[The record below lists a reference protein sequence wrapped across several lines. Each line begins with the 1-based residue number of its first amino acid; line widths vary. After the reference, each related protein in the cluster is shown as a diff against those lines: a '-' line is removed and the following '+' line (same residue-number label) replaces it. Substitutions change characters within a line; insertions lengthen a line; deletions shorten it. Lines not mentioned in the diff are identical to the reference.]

1 MPKYEVWCANATPD
15 EQYSTLEPDRFHRL
29 ASYDTYEEAEDTQK
43 RMMICQRQ
51 LWSSGVD
58 IDEYGQPLSI
68 DYYQIRDENG
78 KEIDDACMSTV

>member
-1 MPKYEVWCANATPD
+1 MPKYEVWCANVTPD
-15 EQYSTLEPDRFHRL
+15 EQYTTLEPDRFHRI
-29 ASYDTYEEAEDTQK
+29 ASYDTYKEAEEHAEDNDDF
-43 RMMICQRQ
+43 QRQ

-78 KEIDDACMSTV
+78 KEIDDA